1 MLIIFKRT
9 IYFLFSTVLLVP
21 LVANGQEEVKGDS
34 LLQNATLDSVI
45 QYALMHQPFVQ
56 QSLLDQEIINKTI
69 KGKLADWY
77 PQINFSYSFQRNI
90 DLQTSIIGGN
100 PIKFGVD
107 NTSNGQLS
115 ATQVI
120 FNRDVLLANSTA
132 SEVRNQAEQVTART
146 KIDAVVNTTKAFYDV
161 LATSQQVKVSQ
172 EMITRLQRSLKD
184 AQSQYN
190 SGLTDKTDYKR
201 AMISLSNAK
210 ASLKSNQELLTYK
223 IEYLKT
229 LMGYPITGD
238 LNIVYDTLQMEQEL
252 GLDTLQTA
260 DYTNRIEF
268 KILTT

>member
-1 MLIIFKRT
+1 MLRIFRRT
-9 IYFLFSTVLLVP
+9 IYYLFSTVLLLP
-21 LVANGQEEVKGDS
+21 LVANGQEVKGDS

-45 QYALMHQPFVQ
+45 QYTLLHQPFVQ

-120 FNRDVLLANSTA
+120 FNRDVLLAKSTA
-132 SEVRNQAEQVTART
+132 SKVRNQSEQVTART

-161 LATSQQVKVSQ
+161 LSTSQQIKVS
-172 EMITRLQRSLKD
+172 EEVITRLQRSLKD

-210 ASLKSNQELLTYK
+210 ASLKSNQELLNYK
-223 IEYLKT
+223 IEYLT
-229 LMGYPITGD
+229 EGIPFQVHGQLSQER
-238 LNIVYDTLQMEQEL
+238 VYLISKDQAQ
-252 GLDTLQTA
+252 
-260 DYTNRIEF
+260 
-268 KILTT
+268 